1 MYNLNIRKY
10 PSHPTVATHKVFGN
24 KFFIQSEENL
34 PPFQLAIDRNTKT
47 LDNVDVTLLDYGLGY
62 NGLWS
67 RIYVHNADGTK
78 TLGYVMTSG
87 LVENPDVKLNPLFQ
101 YNPDNNLAS
110 KLVEGIDWKKVTP
123 LTSIDDEKN
132 GSRIVVWEFPEVTS
146 FENVDLNEKLAEA
159 YDKGIKFLLSEQG
172 YSLKQQDKVN
182 KLLYGYYAFARAEEF
197 SIDPRPCSCL
207 KVLVAISKRFLL
219 SSAIDLNRKQ
229 QDEQYEDLENT
240 ILNEETGQTNEENT
254 GVDPV
259 VYIEKKFNNFK
270 EFKKFFCILGGTIA
284 TYNSVLEQKEWDLG
298 EATLNFQDEF
308 SNLKKY
314 FKIIGQFIRLNSAK
328 SFVTE
333 DKIADLIANTSAV
346 DLESSIEKFSLQII
360 PNDYAEWRG
369 ELTLVINPK
378 NYSIANIKYNLDGKP
393 VSLNKQLLTFLKN
406 ETIQNGTIVNY
417 FVSFMPDNDGPRD
430 GNRQILLENWNN
442 NTFGL
447 FDMNDSTSLK
457 GAFTVYGG
465 VAPFLTDT
473 YDGQMQIFL
482 KEKHYPS
489 IEATPLGLDIENC
502 ITTQVQYLE
511 DIARDKLPE
520 AAELYA
526 KAKQKAIDE
535 QPKTEAN
542 VFSKSLLDLSNV
554 VDPNFRILF
563 GLDEPPGENKK
574 QRFFN
579 YVAVAQS
586 LDWAKYLAF
595 ASQCLSKKINPND
608 YQEIIKKYGSAKKFI
623 ENLLLATLCNP
634 FLTNG
639 LKTIN
644 GFQIPAMQTNN
655 SMQAL
660 AEAIQQAIIDLLK
673 EVVQEGIKAA
683 LKAAADACVDDP
695 NADYGGAAPA
705 EGEDPFENPLSSAL
719 EDPDLNDLLGD
730 IFSDLKDNNDLLDD
744 NAKQEAKDKL
754 KNLLDDISSC
764 LSANE
769 FCRLLKGYSVNDEV
783 IQFIMALAKRKFGP
797 PLSNRFNNKE
807 YIYRFFK
814 TLGSKLDLTICEDI
828 LNSEVPK
835 TANLLCDDGKLQNLR
850 RKILED
856 TSLPKDAIDDLL
868 NALKEKEKKDLEK
881 VLALLNS
888 DNPFDFSKAPDLLCS
903 ILPNGQTIAPPKES
917 YNKVINAL
925 FDPVYTKFN
934 EEAEEWY
941 TTTYSLSSSAP
952 QMMEFDEATGQFKIK
967 QTESTGALTDIIKA
981 SFESDPEKR
990 KKANS
995 FEAAAAVGG
1004 GGGGT
1009 SGVKYPSYMFKD
1021 TFQNNNYYL
1030 NYSSNQDV
1038 SVFNFT
1044 ASLNGYKQQKLDA
1057 ALIGENLRNKV
1068 IQAEKPLKDAVSKLL
1083 FYFNAKFVVEVG
1095 KLIPSIEDV
1104 AGQSSV
1110 AMGFLEA
1117 FKSLGG
1123 IADFV
1128 RVLDMYVRGNIVN
1141 LNEPI
1146 LANDLDA
1153 YYKLLGFDGAQEAAA
1168 MYSSEKGVP
1177 IYYLIASTFFD
1188 SSGQLKPDLGQFINY
1203 VTTINTGE
1211 NNSTNSN
1218 LELADGL
1225 VSDFLKAGILYKDVK
1240 NYYSV
1245 VLNTLV
1251 TYPNYDVVLNSSLSS
1266 LEIPLNKQI
1275 ILEDQQIKIGDQTND
1290 TYKLQTYF
1298 NNNLYD
1304 IYSLEVKK
1312 NGNNHLKISETI
1324 PVSNNILSY
1333 IRDSLEIKSLENIK
1347 KHDIYNSF
1355 INLKL
1360 EDYNSVIIENSREE
1374 IILSSN
1380 ELPSDEGTKQI
1391 IRQDSIQNYENAAQY
1406 IFNNIKSNILSTN
1419 TKTNKFLF
1427 LKSLETGTIPNSVVA
1442 LDSGSGGIP
1451 YTKFL
1456 KLVIPPTQNQ
1466 ILCNARPH
1474 YLDIDNIK
1482 QDTKKEQQRNN
1493 CADMIIDEKIAKGL
1507 PIDPKEIEEIETD
1520 ESQKIMSKGI
1530 YQLAIRLFL
1539 HDLILRSI
1547 PVFGYYDPQ
1556 TLRDE
1561 KLFSDFLSDM
1571 VEIEMRGMDNTFFRM
1586 LSNYVLKVYLK
1597 QNPLK
1602 QDEKITESKK
1612 IDLRRKALRAAVR
1625 EELKSAVLPKLAKRI
1640 DIDTN
1645 IDLVNSNPKDKTIKL
1660 VDVYDDI
1667 QNFNQYIKFYKN
1679 SIYIKINNQ
1688 QTIKSTQ
1695 TYYVKIFES
1704 NNSDPN
1710 KIWMDFISTTE
1721 HDLLFKYL
1729 FPVTQYLT
1737 TISITSILAT
1747 STRRQIVDAFRDT
1760 KKKLIRVAKSVQ
1772 SNGREIS
1779 FDPMNPQDMENSN
1792 PLNEIWKFI
1801 LTALLKTPYNIAK
1814 AFAEGTE
1821 PNLAIITTVFKLARA
1836 FEPRLPSLLIPAASI
1851 PAALLPPPIGFLPA
1865 VNPILFWVYHAT
1877 LMWYDDPYKDILES
1891 SKQQFF
1897 DQLSGDNMS
1906 NVNCDDVI
1914 NQDRFYLD
1922 KNNKA
1927 VTIEPISGKYDLYY
1941 GKGYEAGT
1949 LKSIQEILQ
1958 DTEKQQ
1964 KARADAEAN
1973 SANEKLEEEKSAII
1987 DKREAKNN
1995 PKNN

>member
-10 PSHPTVATHKVFGN
+10 PAFPTVATHTVVGS
-24 KFFIQSEENL
+24 KFFIESQENL
-34 PPFQLAIDRNTKT
+34 PAIPLVIDRNTKT
-47 LDNVDVTLLDYGLGY
+47 LDNVEVTLLDYGLGY

-67 RIYVHNADGTK
+67 RVYVHNQDGSK

-87 LVENPDVKLNPLFQ
+87 LVEKPEAKLNPLFE
-101 YNPDNNLAS
+101 YNPDNSLAS
-110 KLVEGIDWKKVTP
+110 KLVEGIDWKKATP
-123 LTSIDDEKN
+123 QTSIDDEKN
-132 GSRIVVWEFPEVTS
+132 GCKIVVWEFPEVTD
-146 FENVDLNEKLAEA
+146 FQNVDLSEKLAEA
-159 YDKGIKFLLSEQG
+159 YEKGVKFLLSEQG
-172 YSLKQQDKVN
+172 YSLRQKDKVN

-219 SSAIDLNRKQ
+219 SSAIDLNKK
-229 QDEQYEDLENT
+229 EKNEEYEDLEKTIVEEETDDQNT
-240 ILNEETGQTNEENT
+240 IEPIKF
-254 GVDPV
+254 V
-259 VYIEKKFNNFK
+259 EKKFNNFK

-308 SNLKKY
+308 SDIKKY
-314 FKIIGQFIRLNSAK
+314 FKIIGQFLRLNSPK

-333 DKIADLIANTSAV
+333 DKIGEFIATVFAV
-346 DLESSIEKFSLQII
+346 DLESTIEKFSLQIT
-360 PNDYAEWRG
+360 PTDYAEWRG
-369 ELTLVINPK
+369 DLTLVINPN
-378 NYSIANIKYNLDGKP
+378 NYSIANIIHNLDGKQ
-393 VSLNKQLLTFLKN
+393 VSLNKELLTFLKN

-417 FVSFMPDNDGPRD
+417 LLTFNPDKDGPND
-430 GNRQILLENWNN
+430 NGKQILLNNWNN
-442 NTFGL
+442 NNFNL
-447 FDMNDSTSLK
+447 FDINDSTSIK
-457 GAFTVYGG
+457 GAFSIYGG
-465 VAPFLTDT
+465 IAPFLMDT
-473 YDGQMQIFL
+473 FDGQTQVFL
-482 KEKHYPS
+482 KDKHYPS

-502 ITTQVQYLE
+502 ITTEIQNLQ
-511 DIARDKLPE
+511 DIARDKLP
-520 AAELYA
+520 ATAELYA
-526 KAKQKAIDE
+526 KRKQKAIDE
-535 QPKTEAN
+535 QPKIEAN
-542 VFSKSLLDLSNV
+542 VFSTSLLDLSNV

-563 GLDEPPGENKK
+563 GIDEPPGDNKK
-574 QRFFN
+574 QKFFN

-639 LKTIN
+639 LKIIN
-644 GFQIPAMQTNN
+644 GFQIPTIQTNN
-655 SMQAL
+655 SLQAL
-660 AEAIQQAIIDLLK
+660 AEAIQQGIIDLLK
-673 EVVQEGIKAA
+673 EVIQEGIKAA

-705 EGEDPFENPLSSAL
+705 DGEDPFEDPLSAAID
-719 EDPDLNDLLGD
+719 DPDLNDLLGD
-730 IFSDLKDNNDLLDD
+730 LFGDLKDDKGLLDD
-744 NAKQEAKDKL
+744 DAKQEAKDKL

-797 PLSNRFNNKE
+797 PLSNRFNNKD

-814 TLGSKLDLTICEDI
+814 TLGSKIDLTICEDI
-828 LNSEVPK
+828 LNNEVPK

-856 TSLPKDAIDDLL
+856 TNLPKDAIDDLL
-868 NALKEKEKKDLEK
+868 NALKEKEKQNLEK
-881 VLALLNS
+881 VLGLLNS

-917 YNKVINAL
+917 YNKIIDAL

-941 TTTYSLSSSAP
+941 KTTYSLSSSAP
-952 QMMEFDEATGQFKIK
+952 QMMRFDEATGQFAIN
-967 QTESTGALTDIIKA
+967 QQQSTGALTDLIKA

-995 FEAAAAVGG
+995 FDAATAIGG
-1004 GGGGT
+1004 GGGN
-1009 SGVKYPSYMFKD
+1009 SGIKYPSYMFKD
-1021 TFQNNNYYL
+1021 VFQNNNYYL
-1030 NYSSNQDV
+1030 NYSSNDKL

-1068 IQAEKPLKDAVSKLL
+1068 LQAEKPLKEAVSKLL
-1083 FYFNAKFVVEVG
+1083 LYFNAKFVVEVA
-1095 KLIPSIEDV
+1095 KMIPSVTEDV
-1104 AGQSSV
+1104 AGASSV
-1110 AMGFLEA
+1110 ALGFMEG
-1117 FKSLGG
+1117 FKALGG

-1128 RVLDMYVRGNIVN
+1128 RILDMYVRGNVVN
-1141 LNEPI
+1141 LNEPV

-1153 YYKLLGFDGAQEAAA
+1153 YYKLLGFDSAQEAAA
-1168 MYSSEKGVP
+1168 IYSSESGVP
-1177 IYYLIASTFFD
+1177 IYYLIAKTFFD
-1188 SSGQLKPDLGQFINY
+1188 DVGQLKPDLSQLINY

-1211 NNSTNSN
+1211 NNSINSN
-1218 LELADGL
+1218 IELAEGL
-1225 VSDFLKAGILYKDVK
+1225 VADFLKAGNLYREVK

-1251 TYPNYDVVLNSSLSS
+1251 AYPNYDITLNSGLSS
-1266 LEIPLNKQI
+1266 LEIPLNKKI
-1275 ILEDQQIKIGDQTND
+1275 ILQNEEIKLGDQTND
-1290 TYKLQTYF
+1290 TYTLQTYF

-1304 IYSLEVKK
+1304 IYNLEIKK

-1324 PVSNNILSY
+1324 PVSKNILSF
-1333 IRDSLEIKSLENIK
+1333 ITKELKIESLENIK
-1347 KHDIYNSF
+1347 KHDIYSSF
-1355 INLKL
+1355 INKKIKQYGKD
-1360 EDYNSVIIENSREE
+1360 EDCLLIETSREE
-1374 IILSSN
+1374 AITYDTSIF
-1380 ELPSDEGTKQI
+1380 DQRRIKITRK
-1391 IRQDSIQNYENAAQY
+1391 DYIQNYNNASQY

-1419 TKTNKFLF
+1419 AKTNKFLF
-1427 LKSLETGTIPNSVVA
+1427 LKSLATGTIPDSVIA
-1442 LDSGSGGIP
+1442 LESGSDGIP

-1456 KLVIPPTQNQ
+1456 KLVIPATQNQ

-1482 QDTKKEQQRNN
+1482 QDTKKEQQKNN
-1493 CADMIIDEKIAKGL
+1493 CADKIIDDKIAKGL

-1539 HDLILRSI
+1539 HDLVLRSI

-1561 KLFSDFLSDM
+1561 KLFCDFLSDM

-1586 LSNYVLKVYLK
+1586 LSNYVFKVYLK

-1602 QDEKITESKK
+1602 QDEVITESKK
-1612 IDLRRKALRAAVR
+1612 IDLRRKALRAAVK

-1645 IDLVNSNPKDKTIKL
+1645 IDLINSYPKDKTIKL
-1660 VDVYDDI
+1660 IDIYDDI
-1667 QNFNQYIKFYKN
+1667 QNFNQYIKFYNN
-1679 SIYIKINNQ
+1679 SIYIKIIDNKLK
-1688 QTIKSTQ
+1688 KSTE
-1695 TYYVKIFES
+1695 TYYIKIFQS
-1704 NNSDPN
+1704 KSSDPN
-1710 KIWMDFISTTE
+1710 KIWMDFVSTTE

-1747 STRRQIVDAFRDT
+1747 STRKQIIDAFRDT
-1760 KKKLIRVAKSVQ
+1760 KKKLIRIAKSVQ
-1772 SNGREIS
+1772 ANGRQIS

-1792 PLNEIWKFI
+1792 PLNEVWKFI

-1851 PAALLPPPIGFLPA
+1851 PSALLPPPIGFLPA
-1865 VNPILFWVYHAT
+1865 VNPILFWIYHAT
-1877 LMWYDDPYKDILES
+1877 LMWFDDPYKDILES

-1897 DQLSGDNMS
+1897 DQLSNGNMS

-1922 KNNKA
+1922 KNNKP

-1941 GKGYEAGT
+1941 GKGYEAGS
-1949 LKSIQEILQ
+1949 LKTIEDILK

-1964 KARADAEAN
+1964 KARADAEAKK
-1973 SANEKLEEEKSAII
+1973 ANEKLEEEKSAII
-1987 DKREAKNN
+1987 DRRDAKNN